1 MDALS
6 FAARLLIGGILIAA
20 ATPKLLAPLHFQ
32 QIVMQFAPLPHGWA
46 RPFGR
51 ALPLLEIA
59 LGMLLLAGIAVRLA
73 ALAAAALFAGF
84 AVTLLLSGDAGK
96 RDDCG
101 CFGRLQHL
109 PRPWLVAQ
117 DVALALISSLAVYD
131 PGLPFRLYELA
142 GHTPGTHA
150 VLLGFVLATLAV
162 SCAVGYFARWRAPT
176 GEKGGKMSKEGYAA

>member
-1 MDALS
+1 MDTLS

-32 QIVMQFAPLPHGWA
+32 QLVMQYAPLPHGWA

-59 LGMLLLAGIAVRLA
+59 LGMLLLSGMAVRLA
-73 ALAAAALFAGF
+73 ALASAVLFAGF
-84 AVTLLLSGDAGK
+84 AVVLLLFGDAAK

-101 CFGRLQHL
+101 CLGRLQHL
-109 PRPWLVAQ
+109 PRPWLVGQ

-142 GHTPGTHA
+142 GHTLGTHA
-150 VLLGFVLATLAV
+150 VLLGLVLATLAS

-176 GEKGGKMSKEGYAA
+176 VGTGGTISKEGSAA

>member
-32 QIVMQFAPLPHGWA
+32 QILMQYALPHGWA

-59 LGMLLLAGIAVRLA
+59 LGMLLLAGTAVRLA
-73 ALAAAALFAGF
+73 ALAAAVLFAGF
-84 AVTLLLSGDAGK
+84 AVTLLLSGDAAK

-101 CFGRLQHL
+101 CLGRLQHL
-109 PRPWLVAQ
+109 PRPWLAAQ

-150 VLLGFVLATLAV
+150 VLLGIVLATLAL
-162 SCAVGYFARWRAPT
+162 SCAVGLLARWRPGDSEVSRLEEASST
-176 GEKGGKMSKEGYAA
+176 